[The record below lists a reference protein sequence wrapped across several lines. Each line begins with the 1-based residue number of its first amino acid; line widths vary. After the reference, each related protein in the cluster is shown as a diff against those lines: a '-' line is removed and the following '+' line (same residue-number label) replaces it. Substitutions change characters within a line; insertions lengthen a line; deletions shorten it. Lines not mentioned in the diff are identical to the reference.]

1 MAGELKRQTEE
12 VLHRGGAP
20 CEWGTRFY
28 IIYNLTPVRIA
39 IIKKDKG

>member
-12 VLHRGGAP
+12 VLHRGGAL

-28 IIYNLTPVRIA
+28 SIYNLTPVRIA
-39 IIKKDKG
+39 IIRKDKG